1 MVHFR
6 IWLRGRVSNVVRT
19 SHNKTRHLK
28 HRKANIYNSPKDFCI
43 SGPVLVGHDSDDL
56 EPPSVESVSNSQFVH
71 NIKEPSPER
80 CVKHS
85 AMEVEIFKSIDAIME
100 DGQKATSSSTTL
112 IEEIEAPPSLYEDS
126 EDDTVPEDL
135 WPATPS
141 SIQRTS
147 RCWSTVQGLGLFP
160 DHTTMALPSRPQSYL
175 GSNNSGSYGADR
187 LSYYS
192 VMDRD
197 ASSRNRRASMPNRTV
212 FQTNKRASMLSE
224 SSSKANKRASV
235 VSDRTAYSGLSG
247 TEWEERRLSRRV
259 GRRMSWGFETYQT
272 HTSAYAPVRV

>member
-1 MVHFR
+1 MVNFR

-28 HRKANIYNSPKDFCI
+28 RRKVNIYNSARALNI
-43 SGPVLVGHDSDDL
+43 SGPMLVGHESDDL
-56 EPPSVESVSNSQFVH
+56 EPPSAESVSYSQFVH
-71 NIKEPSPER
+71 NIKEPSPKR
-80 CVKHS
+80 CVKNS
-85 AMEVEIFKSIDAIME
+85 TVEVEVSRSIDAIIE

-141 SIQRTS
+141 STQRTS
-147 RCWSTVQGLGLFP
+147 RRWSTVQGLSLFP
-160 DHTTMALPSRPQSYL
+160 DHTTMAFPSRPQSYL
-175 GSNNSGSYGADR
+175 DSNNSRSCGTDR
-187 LSYYS
+187 LSHYS
-192 VMDRD
+192 VMNRE
-197 ASSRNRRASMPNRTV
+197 ASSRDRRASMPNRTV
-212 FQTNKRASMLSE
+212 FQTNKRASLLSQ

-247 TEWEERRLSRRV
+247 TEWEERRLSHRFS
-259 GRRMSWGFETYQT
+259 RRMSWGFETYQT